1 VYILYRAIDKKIFM
15 YRKLI
20 IYYIIQYNKG
30 MKNLENIIDGKNSVR
45 DVKSTSKT
53 LPDRIFFCLSNPV
66 RLRIILLLSK
76 NKMNVNQ
83 LSLSLNTSQPETSA
97 QLSILQDYG
106 MVQAWQVGREK
117 YYKIIPES
125 IESVTSWMDDIA
137 TSISRDN
144 LPELNSKED
153 FQNGR
158 RCYDHVAG
166 KSGVMILKS
175 MLSMKWLIIKND
187 KPEYKLTELGE
198 TMLIN
203 IGVNLPV
210 QRKNGRIFAY
220 GCKDLT
226 EKEYHLGGALGSEIM
241 KALINQHYI
250 EIYRNTRTIGI
261 LKPIELWFAGDVAEN

>member
-1 VYILYRAIDKKIFM
+1 M
-15 YRKLI
+15 
-20 IYYIIQYNKG
+20 
-30 MKNLENIIDGKNSVR
+30 ENIIDTKNSIH
-45 DVKSTSKT
+45 DLKSASKT

-83 LSLSLNTSQPETSA
+83 LSSSLIISQPETSA
-97 QLSILQDYG
+97 QLSTLQDYG
-106 MVQAWQVGREK
+106 MVQSWQVGREK

-125 IESVTSWMDDIA
+125 IESVTSWLDDIA
-137 TSISRDN
+137 TSINSDN
-144 LPELNSKED
+144 LPELNSKKD

-187 KPEYKLTELGE
+187 KPEYKLTEFGE

-203 IGVNLPV
+203 SGVNLPV

-220 GCKDLT
+220 GCRDLT

-241 KALINQHYI
+241 KALISQHYI
-250 EIYRNTRTIGI
+250 KIYKNTRTISI
-261 LKPIELWFAGDVAEN
+261 LKPIESWFGKDVLEK

>member
-1 VYILYRAIDKKIFM
+1 
-15 YRKLI
+15 
-20 IYYIIQYNKG
+20 
-30 MKNLENIIDGKNSVR
+30 MKNLENIIDTNKH
-45 DVKSTSKT
+45 DVNQQLIFKP

-76 NKMNVNQ
+76 KKMNVNQ
-83 LSLSLNTSQPETSA
+83 LSSSLDISQPKTSA
-97 QLSILQDYG
+97 QLSILLDFG
-106 MVQAWQVGREK
+106 IVQAWQFGRDR

-125 IESVTSWMDDIA
+125 IEYITSWLDDLA
-137 TSISRDN
+137 TSINGDN
-144 LPELNSKED
+144 LPEFHSEEH

-166 KSGVMILKS
+166 KSGVMLLKL

-187 KPEYKLTELGE
+187 KPEYKLTDCGE

-203 IGVNLPV
+203 LGVNIPA
-210 QRKNGRIFAY
+210 QRKRGRIFAY

-226 EKEYHLGGALGSEIM
+226 EKEYHLGGALGAEIM

-250 EIYRNTRTIGI
+250 KIYKNTRTLGI
-261 LKPIELWFAGDVAEN
+261 LKPIESLFDGSSKNK